1 MDFLDSEILQVWR
14 LLEKHKTIYLIVG
27 GFATTFHGFSRV
39 TQDVDLWIK
48 DTAANRKSLRR
59 VIKELEIGDFEG
71 IETIQ
76 FIPGYSS
83 IRLNS
88 GIELD
93 IMTYIKGF
101 DQIQFDECYSVA
113 PTADI
118 EGIPVKFLHINQ
130 LIDAKKA
137 SGRPKDLMDIE
148 ELEKIR
154 NSQNK
159 K

>member
-1 MDFLDSEILQVWR
+1 M
-14 LLEKHKTIYLIVG
+14 VG

-39 TQDVDLWIK
+39 TQDLDIWIK
-48 DTAANRKSLRR
+48 DTAENRKSLRN
-59 VIKELEIGDFEG
+59 VIKELEIGDFDS

-76 FIPGYSS
+76 FIPEYSS

-93 IMTYIKGF
+93 IMTYLKGL
-101 DQIQFDECYSVA
+101 DQLKFDECYSLA

-118 EGIPVKFLHINQ
+118 EGVSVKFLHINQ
-130 LIDAKKA
+130 LIEAKKA
-137 SGRPKDLMDIE
+137 SGRPKDLMDLE

-154 NSQNK
+154 NLK
-159 K
+159 ID